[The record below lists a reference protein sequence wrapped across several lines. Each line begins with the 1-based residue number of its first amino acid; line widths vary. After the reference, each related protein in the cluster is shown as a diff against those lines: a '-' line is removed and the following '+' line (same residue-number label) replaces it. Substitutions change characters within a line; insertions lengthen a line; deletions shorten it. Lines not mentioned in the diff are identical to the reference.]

1 MPVVGFLGNASPQ
14 SAASFVAAF
23 REGLSETGFTEG
35 QNVTIEYRWAE
46 GHYDRLPAFA
56 ADFVSRKV
64 DVILASAGV
73 GIAAAKGATS
83 TIPIVFFGGD
93 DLVAAGLVAS
103 LARPG
108 GNLTG
113 FSIFAPELNPKRFQL
128 LSELVPHVQEIAL
141 LVNPTGSS
149 LDLVIRDVEEAARA
163 SGRRLSILKASTED
177 EIDTALATLVQLHA
191 GGLVVMADPF
201 FNSRREQ
208 IVALAARYA
217 VPAIYEWREFADA
230 GGLISYGPILTDG
243 LRQVGVYVGRV
254 LAGANPADL
263 PIQRPTRLELVIN
276 LKTAK
281 ALGLTIPPIDSRP
294 RRRGDRMRRRE
305 FVLCPGRR
313 DGLGARPSRAAEGDA
328 GDRISRRHVGGTV
341 ALRLWPHSTRD

>member
-1 MPVVGFLGNASPQ
+1 MVIRSEQCGANDARRAQQKGRPVEGFLGNASLQ
-14 SAASFVAAF
+14 SAASIVAAF

-35 QNVTIEYRWAE
+35 QNVTIDYRWAE

-56 ADFVSRKV
+56 AEFVSRKV
-64 DVILASAGV
+64 DVIVASAGV

-163 SGRRLSILKASTED
+163 SGRQLSILKASTED
-177 EIDTALATLVQLHA
+177 EINTALATLVLLHA

-201 FNSRREQ
+201 FGSRREQ
-208 IVALAARYA
+208 IVALAARRA
-217 VPAIYEWREFADA
+217 VPAIYEWREFANV
-230 GGLISYGPILTDG
+230 GGLISYGPTFTDG
-243 LRQVGVYVGRV
+243 WRQVGGYVGRV
-254 LAGANPADL
+254 LAGASAADL

-281 ALGLTIPPIDSRP
+281 ALGLTIPPT
-294 RRRGDRMRRRE
+294 
-305 FVLCPGRR
+305 VL
-313 DGLGARPSRAAEGDA
+313 ARADEL
-328 GDRISRRHVGGTV
+328 IE
-341 ALRLWPHSTRD
+341 